1 MLRLFKDPRVDFFRD
16 DFFGPSFLN
25 QPMFRKSEVKQNED
39 GTYVIALSA
48 LGFHKDELTIETE
61 NDVLIVNGEIKR
73 ELPNFISS
81 KKINRS
87 WELTNLDAKSVDAV
101 LEDGILTLTFGV
113 KETSKSK
120 KNTIKVK

>member
-16 DFFGPSFLN
+16 EFFGPNFLN
-25 QPMFRKSEVKQNED
+25 QPMFRNSEVKQNED

-48 LGFHKDELTIETE
+48 LGFHKDELIIETE
-61 NDVLIVNGEIKR
+61 NDVLTVSGEIKR

-87 WELTNLDAKSVDAV
+87 WELTNLDPKSVVAV
-101 LEDGILTLTFGV
+101 LEDGILNLTFGV
-113 KETSKSK
+113 KETSKPK